1 MKDNDDKCTKCKA
14 SIVDGGHWGYCDP
27 CWHWIVDE
35 DRCERCGRTNKKLQ
49 ETNDDKCLKCEVPVV
64 DGGDWGYCTPCF
76 NEEADAYIN
85 KKLQE
90 TNDENGK

>member
-1 MKDNDDKCTKCKA
+1 MK
-14 SIVDGGHWGYCDP
+14 G
-27 CWHWIVDE
+27 
-35 DRCERCGRTNKKLQ
+35 
-49 ETNDDKCLKCEVPVV
+49 NDDKCLKCEVPVV